1 MTLTCLGYANVP
13 PLSPRRILREE
24 DCNFLCNLSREE
36 YAELR
41 SLVVD
46 MVLATD
52 MSSHFQQIKCM
63 KNYVINSESA

>member
-1 MTLTCLGYANVP
+1 M
-13 PLSPRRILREE
+13 RFRILREE
-24 DCNFLCNLSREE
+24 ECNFLCNLSRDE
-36 YAELR
+36 YTELR

-63 KNYVINSESA
+63 KNYVVNSESA